1 MNARWKIGVAAL
13 VALIGWGLVSAL
25 TETPPAR
32 EPSPI
37 KTAAPFGYAGTGS
50 CSGRG
55 CHGGTDPDQIGELHR
70 NEYTF
75 CLANDKHSVAYSI
88 LFGDRATRIAR
99 NLAPGN
105 PDGQTILA
113 HEDERCLACH
123 TVPRLAAKDVPPAAK
138 SMRTAGVGCEACH
151 GPAAGPDGKKPWLA
165 AHTVSAKWD
174 LSRKLNDHDRQV
186 REQVYD
192 FTDLADTRVR
202 VGTCVGCHVGSPPD
216 SKRGIPVRDCNHD
229 IMAAGH
235 PRLNFEMVSFEASM
249 PPHWAVE
256 KRVATFEPVRLW
268 AVGRVMAARAALEL
282 LRYRAEQAERAG
294 PTTARW
300 PEFAEYRCFACHA
313 DFNPNWRDRHYPP
326 SRIPGSLPYDPWY
339 HAYLPE
345 LAQVFPVSGIDKDQL
360 NAKYNQL
367 EVLMSRPYPDPVQV
381 RALAD
386 ALVGSRSGSTSPFDR
401 WLERLMDPNRPI
413 DDSNAISIRTAIL
426 RDVQELPRTWEEATQ
441 LALALGLFQRN
452 DRKVYIDNKK
462 VNPRAK
468 KDAKVAALD
477 NLFQALA
484 FPPGYESPAGIKGR
498 FSSREDARKAFETL
512 LKGVGGK

>member
-1 MNARWKIGVAAL
+1 MNARWMIGVGT
-13 VALIGWGLVSAL
+13 LIAVVGWGLVSAM
-25 TETPPAR
+25 TETPPAGA
-32 EPSPI
+32 PSRI
-37 KTAAPFGYAGTGS
+37 KAAAPFGYAGTSS

-55 CHGGTDPDQIGELHR
+55 CHGGTDPDRIGELHR

-88 LFGDRATRIAR
+88 LLDRRARRIAD

-105 PDGQTILA
+105 PGGKPIPA

-123 TVPRLAAKDVPPAAK
+123 AVPRLAPSDVPAVAK
-138 SMRTAGVGCEACH
+138 AMRTAGVGCEACH
-151 GPAAGPDGKKPWLA
+151 GPAAGPKPWLGV
-165 AHTVSAKWD
+165 HTVPERWSKAWEKNPHDPVWEEYTFVD
-174 LSRKLNDHDRQV
+174 LSNLR
-186 REQVYD
+186 
-192 FTDLADTRVR
+192 TRTE
-202 VGTCVGCHVGSPPD
+202 TCVGCHIGAPPD
-216 SKRGIPVRDCNHD
+216 QKRGIPVRNCNHD

-256 KRVATFEPVRLW
+256 KRVSTFEPVRQW
-268 AVGRVMAARAALEL
+268 AVGRVVAARASLEL
-282 LRYRAEQAERAG
+282 LRYRADQAERAR
-294 PTTARW
+294 PTAHW

-326 SRIPGSLPYDPWY
+326 SRIAGSLPYDPWY

-345 LAQVFPVSGIDKDQL
+345 LAQVLPVAGIDRDQL
-360 NAKYNQL
+360 SSKYNQL

-386 ALVGSRSGSTSPFDR
+386 SLVGSRPGSASPFDR
-401 WLERLMDPNRPI
+401 WLERLMDPSRPI
-413 DDSNAISIRTAIL
+413 DDTNAFSIRTAIL
-426 RDVQELPRTWEEATQ
+426 RDVQELPGTWEEATQ

-468 KDAKVAALD
+468 KRANVEALD

-484 FPPGYESPAGIKGR
+484 FPPGYESPAGFKGR